1 MEAVA
6 ATAEAGAQMDIM
18 ASLEAEKEW

>member
-6 ATAEAGAQMDIM
+6 ATAAKKDRALM
-18 ASLEAEKEW
+18 AKAAWNDP